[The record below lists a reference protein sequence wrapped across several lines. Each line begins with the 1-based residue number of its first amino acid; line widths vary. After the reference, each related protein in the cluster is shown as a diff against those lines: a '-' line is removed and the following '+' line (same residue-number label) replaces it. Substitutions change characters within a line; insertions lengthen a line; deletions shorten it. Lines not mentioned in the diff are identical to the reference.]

1 MKYKILV
8 LISSF
13 LLFIQQSSHAQNVK
27 KFAISGEIKDAKN
40 GEELIGASVSI
51 PSLKVGTVTNAYGF
65 YSLSVPSGNY
75 EVEFTYLGYKTIVKK
90 IELTQNTRLNI
101 ELSEDKKQLKEVVI
115 SGEKLNAGNV
125 EQNHRCSARDVSLRK
140 CGMGGRE
147 HQTLLLQAQKTIQL

>member
-13 LLFIQQSSHAQNVK
+13 LFFIQQSAKAQNVK
-27 KFAISGEIKDAKN
+27 KFAVSGEIKDAKN

-65 YSLSVPSGNY
+65 YSLSVPTGNY
-75 EVEFTYLGYKTIVKK
+75 EVEYTYLGYKTVVKK
-90 IELTQNTRLNI
+90 VELSQNIRLNI
-101 ELSEDKKQLKEVVI
+101 ELSEEKNQLKEIVI

-125 EQNHRCSARDVSLRK
+125 EQNKMSVVRVEMK
-140 CGMGGRE
+140 E
-147 HQTLLLQAQKTIQL
+147 VKKNNT